1 MRNWVK
7 ILIGLVAGVAFGAI
21 FPLFTPYVAPL
32 GTLFIKAIKLLIVPL
47 IFSSLVT
54 GITSMQDIGT
64 LGRISLKTV
73 IIYMATTVCAISI
86 GLLSGIILHPGTG
99 MNLIASET
107 NTTVAAVPS
116 IADTLLGLI
125 PSNPFKAMVEG
136 NILQVIIFT
145 VLLGIAINLTGKKAA
160 PVRKFCESM
169 AETMYSM
176 TAIVIA
182 FAPVG
187 IFALMANVV
196 SQYGLSALLPLL
208 KVLLAVLAG
217 SVIHIILVYGGSV
230 ALLARTNPVIF
241 FKGIMEALLVGFS
254 TTSSS
259 GTLPVTTQ
267 CMEDNLGVSKSI
279 TSFVLPLG
287 ATINMDGTAIYQ
299 GVCAIFIAQAYNID
313 LTVGNYLTIIFTA
326 TLASIGTAGVPGAGL
341 IMLSMILTAIGLP
354 LEGIALIASIDR
366 LLDMVRTTVNVCG
379 DAMATLL
386 VAKSENEVG
395 EEREMESPCCTTKQ
409 RF

>member
-1 MRNWVK
+1 MKTWVK
-7 ILIGLVAGVAFGAI
+7 ILFGLIAGVAFGAI
-21 FPLFTPYVAPL
+21 FPLATPYVAPL

-54 GITSMQDIGT
+54 GITSMRDIGT
-64 LGRISLKTV
+64 LGRISLKTF
-73 IIYMATTVCAISI
+73 IIYMGTTVCAISI
-86 GLLSGIILHPGTG
+86 GILSGIILHPGTG
-99 MNLIASET
+99 MGLVAAET
-107 NTTVAAVPS
+107 NAAATSAPS
-116 IADTLLGLI
+116 IADTLLGLV
-125 PSNPFKAMVEG
+125 PSNPFQAMVEG

-145 VLLGIAINLTGKKAA
+145 VLLGISINLVGQQAA
-160 PVRKFCESM
+160 PVRKFCEAL

-182 FAPVG
+182 FAPIG

-217 SVIHIILVYGGSV
+217 SIVHILFVYGGSV
-230 ALLARTNPVIF
+230 ALLARYNPITF
-241 FKGIMEALLVGFS
+241 FKGILEALLVGFS

-259 GTLPVTTQ
+259 GTLPVTTH
-267 CMEDNLGVSKSI
+267 CMEENLGVSKSI

-354 LEGIALIASIDR
+354 LEGLALIASIDR
-366 LLDMVRTTVNVCG
+366 LLDMLRTAVNVSG
-379 DAMATLL
+379 DAMTTLL
-386 VAKSENEVG
+386 VAKSENAWG
-395 EEREMESPCCTTKQ
+395 EESDEADLEMLHDMDV
-409 RF
+409 